1 MTDLL
6 AKLQSALAERYSIE
20 RELGAGGMAVVYL
33 AQDLK
38 HRRRVAIKV
47 FRPDLAEALG
57 EERFLREIET
67 AASLSHPHILT
78 VHDSGSADGLLYYV
92 MPFVEGESLRDRIDR
107 EKQLSIE
114 DALQIAQEVVDAL
127 SHAHSLGV
135 VHRDIKPA
143 NVLMHGGHAVL
154 ADFGIARAVSAAGG
168 DRITGTGV
176 AVGTP
181 AYMSPEQASGEDVD
195 ARSDIYALGCMV
207 YEMLV
212 GEPPFTGST
221 VSAVV
226 QQHIAAPPPSASL
239 VRTTVSPRI
248 SDAILRALAKT
259 PADRYSSAFE
269 FANALKATSPVAA
282 QATTPWVGM
291 LKVLGLYALLC
302 GGAFLLLDY
311 LVNRFVLSPLLPSFG
326 LVTLLS
332 LFPAVAILAYRRGR
346 GSGGAWTRLAKI
358 GIPVNVVGS
367 VVLLALTFGSKDLGA
382 ATTSVVIE
390 DEDGNTVERVVPK
403 SAFRKRVTI
412 FFFDSESEDTTADWL
427 QYGIPFALDA
437 DLDQDLFIQTTT
449 GESFAADFKKL
460 GYPSG
465 VGLPL
470 NVRRKLATDAH
481 TPLFMSGTFTQE
493 GEQLSVTVTLH
504 NTARG
509 KLVAEHTFTGGTV
522 FDVADQMSVRL
533 KHDLDIPTQYIED
546 TEDLPVA
553 EMLTTSLSSYESLVR
568 GIKALLL
575 DNNWQETGKWVAQ
588 AIAEDSTNAYAQL
601 VQYQVGLFGNDRQKA
616 AMAIEA
622 AMQNMYRLPERMQFQ
637 IKGAYYDFAQQPDK
651 VVAVLRMG
659 IDLLP
664 EDIEA
669 RAQLA
674 SLYVFR
680 NERDKAI
687 AQFKKIIEIDPTQ
700 YEYLQQLGTLSA
712 SKGEFSEAISYFEQ
726 YASQFPDDRASYM
739 SLGRMHRTLGDHAKA
754 KEYYDR
760 ALLIEP
766 NHISTLVNLAGLERD
781 FGNFQAG
788 LDQLNQALEAAKTPQ
803 DRARTLGALKSAYSW
818 MGQLARSIEYMDL
831 EAAESQKFQPAALL
845 LIQQLSSLNTY
856 VRAKKVEVAQST
868 YEAVAAEL
876 GPPFNQMLPLGQLTI
891 ALELEQPDRAEQALA
906 GVEQFIKAFGV
917 QLLQSTVMHARGRI
931 AELRGSFDEAIQN
944 YEAELAED
952 PSSTSPKLAIGRC
965 YRELGKYALAEEY
978 LNDVLKVSPF
988 SPRAHHEIGLT
999 YAGLGET
1006 AKAIEHLE
1014 TALGVWK
1021 DADPEFDDAREA
1033 REELEE
1039 LRAGA

>member
-6 AKLQSALAERYSIE
+6 AKLQSALAERYTIE
-20 RELGAGGMAVVYL
+20 RELGAGGMAIVYL

-38 HRRRVAIKV
+38 HHRRVAIKV

-78 VHDSGSADGLLYYV
+78 VHDSGSAEGLLYYV

-114 DALQIAQEVVDAL
+114 DALQIAQEVADAL

-226 QQHIAAPPPSASL
+226 QQHIAAPPPSASI
-239 VRTTVSPRI
+239 VRTTVSGGI
-248 SDAILRALAKT
+248 SDAIVRALAKT

-269 FANALKATSPVAA
+269 FASALKATSPIGAKGA
-282 QATTPWVGM
+282 TPWVGA
-291 LKVLGLYALLC
+291 LKVLGLYALGC

-311 LVNRFVLSPLLPSFG
+311 LVNRFVLSPFLPSFG
-326 LVTLLS
+326 LVALLS
-332 LFPAVAILAYRRGR
+332 LFPAVAILAYQRARGPA
-346 GSGGAWTRLAKI
+346 AWTWLARI
-358 GIPVNVVGS
+358 GIPVNAAGS
-367 VVLLALTFGSKDLGA
+367 VLLLALTFGSKDLGA

-403 SAFRKRVTI
+403 SEFRKRVTI

-427 QYGIPFALDA
+427 QYGIPLALDA
-437 DLDQDLFIQTTT
+437 DLEQDLFIQTTT

-465 VGLPL
+465 IGLPL
-470 NVRRKLATDAH
+470 NVRRKLAEDAH

-493 GEQLSVTVTLH
+493 GEQLSVTITLH
-504 NTARG
+504 NTDRG
-509 KLVAEHTFTGGTV
+509 KLVAEHTFTGNTV

-533 KHDLDIPTQYIED
+533 KHDLNIPTHYIED

-575 DNNWQETGKWVAQ
+575 DNNWQETGRWVAQ
-588 AIAEDSTNAYAQL
+588 AIAEDSTNAYAHL

-616 AMAIEA
+616 AVAIEA

-659 IDLLP
+659 IDLFP

-674 SLYVFR
+674 GLHVLH
-680 NERDKAI
+680 NERDQAI

-700 YEYLQQLGTLSA
+700 YEYLQQLGGLSA
-712 SKGEFSEAISYFEQ
+712 SKGEFEEAISYFEQ

-739 SLGRMHRTLGDHAKA
+739 SLGRMHRTMGDHAKA

-766 NHISTLVNLAGLERD
+766 NHISTLVSLAGLERD
-781 FGNFQAG
+781 FGNLQAG
-788 LDQLNQALEAAKTPQ
+788 VDQLNQALEAAKTPQ
-803 DRARTLGALKSAYSW
+803 DRALALGALKSAYSW
-818 MGQLARSIEYMDL
+818 MGQLSRSIEYMDL
-831 EAAESQKFQPAALL
+831 ETAERQKFTPAALL
-845 LIQQLSSLNTY
+845 LIQQLSSLDIY
-856 VRAKKVEVAQST
+856 IRARKVEVAQST

-876 GPPFNQMLPLGQLTI
+876 GPPFNQMLPLGQMTI
-891 ALELEQPDRAEQALA
+891 ALALEQPDRAEQALV

-917 QLLQSTVMHARGRI
+917 QLLQSTVMRGRGRI
-931 AELRGSFDEAIQN
+931 DELRGSFDEAIRN
-944 YEAELAED
+944 YEAELADD
-952 PSSTSPKLAIGRC
+952 PSSTGPKLSIGRC
-965 YRELGKYALAEEY
+965 YRELGKFDLAEKY
-978 LNDVLKVSPF
+978 LNEVLKVSPF
-988 SPRAHHEIGLT
+988 GPRTHHELGLT
-999 YAGLGET
+999 YAESGET

-1014 TALGVWK
+1014 TALEVWK

-1033 REELEE
+1033 REKLEE